1 MRRALVLALLLA
13 GCDQY
18 AAPARTEGF
27 ASQSITL
34 PAEQA
39 KLPDTPAGQLVSERC
54 LACHSA
60 DQITRQPKLKPEQ
73 WAATVKKMR
82 EVYKAPLAET
92 DDAQTVA
99 ALVALQ
105 N

>member
-1 MRRALVLALLLA
+1 MRRAVALALLLA
-13 GCDQY
+13 GCDRY
-18 AAPARTEGF
+18 AAPSKQQGF

-39 KLPDTPAGQLVSERC
+39 KLPDSPAGQLIAERC

-82 EVYKAPLAET
+82 EVYKATLPEA
-92 DDAQTVA
+92 DDARTVA